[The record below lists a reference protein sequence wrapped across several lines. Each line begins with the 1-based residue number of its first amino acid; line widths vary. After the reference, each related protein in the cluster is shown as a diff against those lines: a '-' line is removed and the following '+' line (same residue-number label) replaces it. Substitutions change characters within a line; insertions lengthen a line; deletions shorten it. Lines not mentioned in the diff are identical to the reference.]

1 MNGNKN
7 KPDDTRKKQILEEY
21 KNRRPEMGVI
31 ALTCRQ
37 TGESFLGASKN
48 TQADFNSLCFKL
60 SARGFP
66 NRRLQELWN
75 QYGPQGFDLTV
86 LETLNPKE
94 LSEDE
99 GPRLEKLRQSYLDRN
114 PKAQK
119 IWR

>member
-7 KPDDTRKKQILEEY
+7 KPDAARKKQLLEEY

-66 NRRLQELWN
+66 
-75 QYGPQGFDLTV
+75 
-86 LETLNPKE
+86 
-94 LSEDE
+94 
-99 GPRLEKLRQSYLDRN
+99 
-114 PKAQK
+114 K
-119 IWR
+119 IGRAHV

>member
-7 KPDDTRKKQILEEY
+7 KPDAARKKQLLGEY

-60 SARGFP
+60 SAGASPTAACRSCGT
-66 NRRLQELWN
+66 NTA
-75 QYGPQGFDLTV
+75 G
-86 LETLNPKE
+86 
-94 LSEDE
+94 
-99 GPRLEKLRQSYLDRN
+99 
-114 PKAQK
+114 KAS
-119 IWR
+119 IWRYWRR